1 MKINTNAWNKI
12 RYTIYTPIYDSVV
25 KYFRNSRK
33 LSIESLNIK
42 TGDKVLIVGAG
53 TGLDLEFMPN
63 NCEVFATDI
72 TPSMVVRIRQ
82 RTDCNKLNI
91 KVLEMDGQSLD
102 FENEVFDKVILH
114 LILAVIPD
122 PIRCIKE
129 VERVL
134 KKGGEIAVFDKFVR
148 KGRKLSF
155 KRKILNPVTNLLFSD
170 ITRDFYT
177 IINHTQLTVTSDTE
191 ANLNGNFRRIKASK
205 KF

>member
-1 MKINTNAWNKI
+1 
-12 RYTIYTPIYDSVV
+12 
-25 KYFRNSRK
+25 
-33 LSIESLNIK
+33 
-42 TGDKVLIVGAG
+42 
-53 TGLDLEFMPN
+53 
-63 NCEVFATDI
+63 
-72 TPSMVVRIRQ
+72 
-82 RTDCNKLNI
+82 
-91 KVLEMDGQSLD
+91 MDGQSLD

-155 KRKILNPVTNLLFSD
+155 KRNILNPVTNLLFSD